1 MQPSPQDQPP
11 GHAKLGLWD
20 AVSIIVGIIVG
31 VGIFANPRIV
41 FGEAPNA
48 WSALGLWVLGGL
60 FALVGAFCF
69 AELAS
74 TYPRSGGEYVY
85 ISRALGRFVG
95 FLFAWAQLTVIRPGS
110 IAGLAYIFAETF
122 IKLIGWSES
131 WTWAFACLPLILLTL
146 VNVIGVRFGTR
157 AQNLL
162 TAAKVLGLLA
172 LVVVGL
178 RFGDAS
184 RINESNAAAQ
194 PGWFISGMILV
205 LWAYSGWHEAAYVA
219 AEVKDA
225 KRNLPLAL
233 ILGTLAVMAV
243 YLLVNVAMLLGL
255 GLTDAS
261 QKTASVDMIKLALPG
276 YGDRL
281 MSVFILV
288 SSLGAINGMIFTTAR
303 IYSEFAADHRLF
315 KPLSHWSKRLRTPA
329 RALVLQ
335 GLISVAIIVGVW
347 VLGSG
352 KDSLELSI
360 DLTAAVFWL
369 FFLLTGVSLFI
380 LRSKDADVVRPF
392 PVPLYPVL
400 PFVYC
405 CGCLY
410 MVGGCVVAKPL
421 ESLLG
426 LGLLVLGL
434 PLYFV
439 PPKKEKQREL
449 AEPVGK

>member
-1 MQPSPQDQPP
+1 MQPAPLEQPP

-41 FGEAPNA
+41 FGDAPSA
-48 WSALGLWVLGGL
+48 WAALGLWVLGGL

-85 ISRALGRFVG
+85 LSRALGRFVG

-122 IKLIGWSES
+122 IKLIGCSES
-131 WTWAFACLPLILLTL
+131 WTWVFASAPIVVLTL
-146 VNVIGVRFGTR
+146 VNIVGVRFGTR
-157 AQNLL
+157 AQNVL
-162 TAAKVLGLLA
+162 TAAKILGLLS

-178 RFGDAS
+178 CWGEVS
-184 RINESNAAAQ
+184 RLRESNMSGQ

-233 ILGTLAVMAV
+233 IFGTLAVMAV

-255 GLTDAS
+255 GLANAS
-261 QKTASVDMIKLALPG
+261 QKTASVDLLKLALPG

-281 MSVFILV
+281 MAVFILV
-288 SSLGAINGMIFTTAR
+288 SSLGAISGMIFTTAR
-303 IYSEFAADHRLF
+303 IYTEFSADHHLF
-315 KPLSHWSKRLRTPA
+315 KPLSHWSRRLGTPA
-329 RALVLQ
+329 RALAVQ
-335 GLISVAIIVGVW
+335 GLISIAIIVGVW
-347 VLGSG
+347 VHGSG
-352 KDSLELSI
+352 KDGLELSI

-369 FFLLTGVSLFI
+369 FFLLTGISLFV
-380 LRSKDADVVRPF
+380 LRRKDPDLVRPF
-392 PVPLYPVL
+392 PVPWYPVL

-410 MVGGCVVAKPL
+410 MVAGAVIAKPTETL
-421 ESLLG
+421 YG
-426 LGLLVLGL
+426 MGLLLLGL